1 MNPKIKVKGGYISR
15 RDLLKWL
22 YTLALERKDGKC
34 KVTHIISFVES
45 MEAKEEVL

>member
-1 MNPKIKVKGGYISR
+1 MTPEVKLNGGYISR

-22 YTLALERKDGKC
+22 YVLALERKDGKC

-45 MEAKEEVL
+45 MEAKEE